1 VARLEYKYLVPRS
14 RLSRLRQKLAPFVEL
29 DPYAAAE
36 PNGEYTVRSIYF
48 DTPGLDCYTQKLSG
62 IHTRRKI
69 RIRGYGTHREDA
81 FAILEIKRKADM
93 RVRKNRSFVFHSHLH
108 ELLASGDVEKNI
120 LIRSAPETE
129 QALHSARAFLFHLF
143 RYSMY
148 PVVLVVYE
156 REAFLGRFDSSVRL
170 TFDKRLRGRAHPR
183 LESLFADEGLNGAM
197 GEHFILEVKFETTM
211 PTWVESALEE
221 FELERQALSKYTI
234 CLEREGLGSR
244 SRWSGYLS
252 SMRGERPFGADFG
265 RLTTSEGLTG
275 GRFRQFGLQ

>member
-14 RLSRLRQKLAPFVEL
+14 QLSPLRRRLAPFVEL
-29 DPYAAAE
+29 DPYAATE
-36 PNGEYTVRSIYF
+36 PDGEYTVRSIYF

-69 RIRGYGTHREDA
+69 RIRCYGTHQEDA

-93 RVRKNRSFVFHSHLH
+93 RVSKNRSFIFHSHLH

-129 QALHSARAFLFHLF
+129 QALRSARAFLFHLF

-156 REAFLGRFDSSVRL
+156 REAFLGRFDPSVRL
-170 TFDKRLRGRAHPR
+170 TFDKRLRSRAHPR
-183 LESLFADEGLNGAM
+183 VESLFAEEGLSGAM
-197 GEHFILEVKFETTM
+197 GEHFILEVKFQTAM
-211 PTWVESALEE
+211 PTWVESVLEE
-221 FELERQALSKYTI
+221 FELERRALSKYSI
-234 CLEREGLGSR
+234 CLEEEGLGNQ
-244 SRWSGYLS
+244 SRWSSYLS
-252 SMRGERPFGADFG
+252 SMRGERPFGVDFG
-265 RLTTSEGLTG
+265 RLAAS
-275 GRFRQFGLQ
+275 